1 MKKIT
6 RKKFVQEWVK
16 ALRSGYYRQTQ
27 GQLSSRYSNEHGHYQ
42 YCCLGVACLVGQK
55 LKIPGAS
62 FKGKASDQPRCTGVP
77 GKWFKKIMGS
87 EDPEISIKLNEKS
100 KMVYCSDANDGYELK
115 FSKIADALEEKYL

>member
-27 GQLSSRYSNEHGHYQ
+27 GQLSSHDSDKHGHYQ

-55 LKIPGAS
+55 LNIPGAS
-62 FKGKASDQPRCTGVP
+62 FDGEASDQYRGGVFP
-77 GKWFKKIMGS
+77 GKWFGKIMKS
-87 EDPEISIKLNEKS
+87 RDPKIRIKLNEKS
-100 KMVYCSDANDGYELK
+100 KMVYCSDANDEYELK